1 MANNGEFIEVLS
13 SSAFKD
19 VQQLTAEID
28 KLVVRVNDANRAFKV
43 IKLPSEGRQSLKEA
57 EQLSWSIT
65 EQTKK
70 VNTLAAARS
79 KAAASNA
86 KERLAE
92 IKLQQAREKSFDTFE
107 KKSAK
112 EAADL
117 ARAQSLYTKIQ
128 AKVSSLTATYN
139 NLAARREIGLKLNI
153 KEEAQL
159 LSLENRLNKY
169 RGVISK
175 VNTRI
180 GDYKTFVGN
189 YASGFNPLNNA
200 VGQFARELPNA
211 GISFQVFAMSLSNQ
225 FGQLQ
230 DAIAS
235 TVAQNKELIAQGQPV
250 KSVGAQILSSVF
262 SLSTAM
268 YIGIALFT
276 AYNEEISDFVT
287 NLFKGSKAIDVIKE
301 STEALNKI
309 RLESAKSITQER
321 IELQNNL
328 EVAQD
333 TTLSLKDREIAAEK
347 VLSQYP
353 YWFENLGKEAIMNGN
368 VEKAVKGVND
378 ALLARAKATAA
389 VDKITEN
396 QSKIIDLEEERFELL
411 KEIEKQEKF
420 NEKAQNR
427 AVESMRTTSEGAYNT
442 AEASTRKLLASR
454 NELADINKDIN
465 SLEEINNR
473 LISYSLTEREKSIG
487 LDYQAADATKNKTEA
502 LKDYI
507 ASEYELIRTRLENE
521 ASINQR
527 VFEDETVNYERR
539 SQAAARY
546 NELQRELADARL
558 KETLRLL
565 ENETAAEIAEIKER
579 IKEKE
584 ITEKNGNAVIFTLQK
599 QAQFDWL
606 KAYEDY
612 AEDLRQVDLSIEE
625 SMKGVWNA
633 INFQKAKNLISERDL
648 EQTKEYASVL
658 ENMTQNTD
666 YKKFEE
672 AQKQFAESSR
682 EITKANIQAEID
694 RIEVEMLGLKDTEA
708 NVQKRLELQNQLMEK
723 QREMTN
729 VTKEETEEQLE
740 AWAKLQKA
748 TEDYLKGIANSS
760 LSDMGLASLGKFFD
774 GTFDKLIEGAN
785 TVREKFAVTFNA
797 ITEVAQET
805 FNFLNQNSQAY
816 FDAQYARLGREK
828 EVALKNAGENA
839 AGREEIERQ
848 YEEKMREV
856 RIKEA
861 RQQKEMALFNATINI
876 AQGITAALAQG
887 PQGIPLSI
895 IIGALGAVQLAMIA
909 SRPLPAYAEGTDN
922 HPGGAMIVN
931 DAPGSNYKEVVQTPG
946 GKIIKP
952 QGRNVLMNAPK
963 GTIVHKNYDAFQEN
977 LNAMLMNNSV
987 APFAEVLFGSQLGN
1001 VTIEQNGGLTA
1012 SEMDRVIGKHFKSI
1026 QTVNT
1031 TWDAGGVKQWVG
1043 TQTAKKINLNNRT
1056 NIKGLSL

>member
-1 MANNGEFIEVLS
+1 MARQDFINAEELVQRLNAAFETHKKVVAESAAEFKKYQGEF
-13 SSAFKD
+13 
-19 VQQLTAEID
+19 
-28 KLVVRVNDANRAFKV
+28 N
-43 IKLPSEGRQSLKEA
+43 KLPSGYIKAQKDLLDIQIKQSRSEQQLIRAMQQKEKLSQDQIRTSKIQLQLDQQKEKISVNA
-57 EQLSWSIT
+57 E
-65 EQTKK
+65 K
-70 VNTLAAARS
+70 R
-79 KAAASNA
+79 
-86 KERLAE
+86 
-92 IKLQQAREKSFDTFE
+92 
-107 KKSAK
+107 SAK

-117 ARAQSLYTKIQ
+117 TRAQSLYTKIQ
-128 AKVSSLTATYN
+128 SKVNSLTATYN
-139 NLAARREIGLKLNI
+139 NLAARKEIGLKLNT

-159 LSLENRLNKY
+159 LSLESRLTKY
-169 RGVISK
+169 QGVLKK
-175 VNTRI
+175 VDAGIGKYTRN
-180 GDYKTFVGN
+180 VGN

-235 TVAQNKELIAQGQPV
+235 TVAQNKELIAQGQPI
-250 KSVGAQILSSVF
+250 KSVGSQILSSLF

-268 YIGIALFT
+268 YLGIALFT
-276 AYNEEISDFVT
+276 AYNQEISDFVT

-301 STEALNKI
+301 STEALNTI

-328 EVAQD
+328 KVAQD
-333 TTLSLKDREIAAEK
+333 TTLSLIDREIAAEK

-378 ALLARAKATAA
+378 ALLARSKATAA

-454 NELADINKDIN
+454 NKLADINKDIN

-487 LDYQAADATKNKTEA
+487 LDYQTADATKNKTEA

-507 ASEYELIRTRLENE
+507 ANEYELIRTRLENE

-539 SQAAARY
+539 VQAAARY
-546 NELQRELADARL
+546 NELQRSLADARL

-565 ENETAAEIAEIKER
+565 ENETAAEITEIKKR

-612 AEDLRQVDLSIEE
+612 AEDLRQVDISIEE

-694 RIEVEMLGLKDTEA
+694 RIEVEMLGLKDSEG

-748 TEDYLKGIANSS
+748 TEDYLNGIANSR
-760 LSDMGLASLGKFFD
+760 LSDMGLGSLGKFFD

-785 TVREKFAVTFNA
+785 TVGEKFAVTFNA

-828 EVALKNAGENA
+828 EVAIKYAGENA

-856 RIKEA
+856 RIREA
-861 RQQKEMALFNATINI
+861 RQQKEMALFNAAINI

-887 PQGIPLSI
+887 PQGIPMSI

-922 HPGGAMIVN
+922 HPGGKMIVN
-931 DAPGSNYKEVVQTPG
+931 DAKGSNYLEMVKEPN
-946 GKIIKP
+946 KAPYIP
-952 QGRNVLMNAPK
+952 LGRNRLLDAPK
-963 GTIVHKNYDAFQEN
+963 GTKVFTAEKTMQQ
-977 LNAMLMNNSV
+977 LNAMLMDNNI
-987 APFAEVLFGSQLGN
+987 APVSDVLMRNQLGN

-1043 TQTAKKINLNNRT
+1043 TQTAKKINLNNRV
-1056 NIKGLSL
+1056 NFNGIKV